1 MLGKITLKASLL
13 LENNKKLLFLEQTSQ
28 NGGRY
33 SLIGGKVETKEFA
46 ISTLVREAF
55 EEAGIEI
62 QESNL
67 RLVHVLQEQKNKK
80 TQIVLY
86 FKAKRWTG
94 DLKSTELKKFK
105 EIGWFSYLN
114 LPENLNPITRRV
126 IERVYEGESF
136 TAVDTREV
144 SQEVDFAPNMASAA
158 VAA

>member
-1 MLGKITLKASLL
+1 MLGKITIKASLL
-13 LENNKKLLFLEQTSQ
+13 LENNKKLLFLEQTTQ

-46 ISTLVREAF
+46 VSTLVREAL

-62 QESNL
+62 QEANL
-67 RLVHVLQEQKNKK
+67 RLVHVLQEQKNKNTK
-80 TQIVLY
+80 MILF

-94 DLKSTELKKFK
+94 DLKSSELKKFK
-105 EIGWFSYLN
+105 EIRWFSYLD

-144 SQEVDFAPNMASAA
+144 SQEMNFAPNLDAIAA
-158 VAA
+158 